1 MGSNREEN
9 FCLRW
14 NDFESNLSSAF
25 LELRNDADLC
35 DVTLA
40 TDEDSV
46 GAHKLVLS
54 ACSPQ
59 LKEMIRK
66 HIRLSG
72 GNTSQNMMIYL
83 RGVRHADLVS
93 VLEFMYCGSVN
104 VAQED
109 LNSFL
114 AVAEDLKVKGLTQ
127 NSNNKE
133 MAGSKSRP
141 GAAKR
146 SVTPSGGGGG
156 GGTPGGGGS
165 GTPAAKKFRPSAGP
179 SSSNNS
185 QSNNP
190 PSSDNNAKMVKTEPG
205 SNKEDHDALAV
216 EDIEPEQDY
225 GEDSHQGGDDTF
237 DDSYGAGGA
246 DDIGF
251 EGDEGGAG
259 PSEIGKGGGR
269 IDKRY
274 STGIPAMVDDIY
286 FHLIDKDDKSFSAS
300 CMTCGKVVQA
310 SLKVN
315 SNLVRHLKSS
325 HPEVH
330 ALYKSEGYK
339 SGPVCRDNAKN
350 FAKTLAVP
358 KAEN

>member
-1 MGSNREEN
+1 MGSSREEN

-59 LKEMIRK
+59 LKEMIRR

-72 GNTSQNMMIYL
+72 GNSAQNMMIYL

-133 MAGSKSRP
+133 LSGSKNRS

-146 SVTPSGGGGG
+146 SVTPSGGGG
-156 GGTPGGGGS
+156 TPSSG
-165 GTPAAKKFRPSAGP
+165 GTPAAKKFRPA
-179 SSSNNS
+179 SSSNS
-185 QSNNP
+185 QSTP
-190 PSSDNNAKMVKTEPG
+190 AAAASASSESSSSKMVKQEPG
-205 SNKEDHDALAV
+205 ASKEDDGLH
-216 EDIEPEQDY
+216 EESMEGGGNNQDDTY
-225 GEDSHQGGDDTF
+225 GDDSHQGGDDTF
-237 DDSYGAGGA
+237 GGYDDGGA
-246 DDIGF
+246 ADDMGF

-259 PSEIGKGGGR
+259 PSEIGKVIRVHTRVARKSKSFVWKYATREGNDLARCNICGKGVPTKNGGTSGL
-269 IDKRY
+269 K
-274 STGIPAMVDDIY
+274 
-286 FHLIDKDDKSFSAS
+286 FHLNKKHQVD
-300 CMTCGKVVQA
+300 Q
-310 SLKVN
+310 
-315 SNLVRHLKSS
+315 
-325 HPEVH
+325 
-330 ALYKSEGYK
+330 
-339 SGPVCRDNAKN
+339 
-350 FAKTLAVP
+350 
-358 KAEN
+358 

>member
-1 MGSNREEN
+1 MGSSREEN

-14 NDFESNLSSAF
+14 NDFESNLSTAF
-25 LELRNDADLC
+25 AELRNDADLC

-66 HIRLSG
+66 HLRLSG
-72 GNTSQNMMIYL
+72 GNASSQNMMIYL

-133 MAGSKSRP
+133 LSGSKNRS

-146 SVTPSGGGGG
+146 SVTPSGGGGAAS
-156 GGTPGGGGS
+156 GGGG
-165 GTPAAKKFRPSAGP
+165 GTPAAKKFRPS
-179 SSSNNS
+179 SSSNS
-185 QSNNP
+185 QSTP
-190 PSSDNNAKMVKTEPG
+190 APSASASSESKVGVKQEPGKEDDMDDMDGNNAADDT
-205 SNKEDHDALAV
+205 
-216 EDIEPEQDY
+216 Y
-225 GEDSHQGGDDTF
+225 GGDDSHQGGGDDTF
-237 DDSYGAGGA
+237 GGYDDGGA
-246 DDIGF
+246 ADDMGF

-259 PSEIGKGGGR
+259 PSEIGKVYDQVARLRTGPHSSSFIWMHCTR
-269 IDKRY
+269 HEDKM
-274 STGIPAMVDDIY
+274 A
-286 FHLIDKDDKSFSAS
+286 AS
-300 CMTCGKVVQA
+300 CNYCGKIYMTINGA
-310 SLKVN
+310 TSSMMK
-315 SNLVRHLKSS
+315 HL
-325 HPEVH
+325 
-330 ALYKSEGYK
+330 
-339 SGPVCRDNAKN
+339 R
-350 FAKTLAVP
+350 
-358 KAEN
+358 KAHGVEKE

>member
-1 MGSNREEN
+1 MGSSREEN

-72 GNTSQNMMIYL
+72 GNSSQNMMIYL

-133 MAGSKSRP
+133 LSGV
-141 GAAKR
+141 KR
-146 SVTPSGGGGG
+146 
-156 GGTPGGGGS
+156 
-165 GTPAAKKFRPSAGP
+165 FF
-179 SSSNNS
+179 
-185 QSNNP
+185 
-190 PSSDNNAKMVKTEPG
+190 
-205 SNKEDHDALAV
+205 L
-216 EDIEPEQDY
+216 
-225 GEDSHQGGDDTF
+225 
-237 DDSYGAGGA
+237 
-246 DDIGF
+246 
-251 EGDEGGAG
+251 
-259 PSEIGKGGGR
+259 
-269 IDKRY
+269 
-274 STGIPAMVDDIY
+274 
-286 FHLIDKDDKSFSAS
+286 FHLLHFLSKGITHQLYLLPFSHIFLTFS
-300 CMTCGKVVQA
+300 IMNV
-310 SLKVN
+310 
-315 SNLVRHLKSS
+315 
-325 HPEVH
+325 
-330 ALYKSEGYK
+330 
-339 SGPVCRDNAKN
+339 
-350 FAKTLAVP
+350 
-358 KAEN
+358 

>member
-1 MGSNREEN
+1 MGSSREEN

-72 GNTSQNMMIYL
+72 GNSSQNMMIYL

-133 MAGSKSRP
+133 LSGSKNRS

-146 SVTPSGGGGG
+146 SVTPSGGGGTPSG
-156 GGTPGGGGS
+156 GG
-165 GTPAAKKFRPSAGP
+165 GTPAAKKFRPA
-179 SSSNNS
+179 SSSNS
-185 QSNNP
+185 QSTPSAAAGSSAASSSDKVVKQEPGMHASKEDDGMEDLEGNNP
-190 PSSDNNAKMVKTEPG
+190 DDT
-205 SNKEDHDALAV
+205 
-216 EDIEPEQDY
+216 Y
-225 GEDSHQGGDDTF
+225 GDDSHQGGGGDDTF
-237 DDSYGAGGA
+237 GGYDDGGA
-246 DDIGF
+246 ADDMGF

-259 PSEIGKGGGR
+259 PSEIGKVPGKPSNWQPRSYVFRYAEIVGV
-269 IDKRY
+269 DKI
-274 STGIPAMVDDIY
+274 GCN
-286 FHLIDKDDKSFSAS
+286 L
-300 CMTCGKVVQA
+300 CGKKFSIA
-310 SLKVN
+310 NRSYRGIKY
-315 SNLVRHLKSS
+315 HL
-325 HPEVH
+325 
-330 ALYKSEGYK
+330 
-339 SGPVCRDNAKN
+339 NAAHEIN
-350 FAKTLAVP
+350 D
-358 KAEN
+358 

>member
-1 MGSNREEN
+1 MGSSREEN

-14 NDFESNLSSAF
+14 NDFESNLSTAF
-25 LELRNDADLC
+25 AELRNDADLC

-66 HIRLSG
+66 HLRLSG
-72 GNTSQNMMIYL
+72 GNASSQNMMIYL

-133 MAGSKSRP
+133 LSGSKNRS

-146 SVTPSGGGGG
+146 SVTPSGGGGAAS
-156 GGTPGGGGS
+156 GGGG
-165 GTPAAKKFRPSAGP
+165 GTPAAKKFRPS
-179 SSSNNS
+179 SSSNS
-185 QSNNP
+185 QSTP
-190 PSSDNNAKMVKTEPG
+190 APSASASASESKVGVKQEPGKEDDMDDMDGNNAADDT
-205 SNKEDHDALAV
+205 
-216 EDIEPEQDY
+216 Y
-225 GEDSHQGGDDTF
+225 GGDDSHQGGGDDTF
-237 DDSYGAGGA
+237 GGYDDGGA
-246 DDIGF
+246 ADDMGF

-259 PSEIGKGGGR
+259 PSEIGKVQHFLNSSVAR
-269 IDKRY
+269 L
-274 STGIPAMVDDIY
+274 P
-286 FHLIDKDDKSFSAS
+286 KSFVWNYCTKETTLSA
-300 CMTCGKVVQA
+300 TCNICGRKFA
-310 SLKVN
+310 TKGGNTSGLKK
-315 SNLVRHLKSS
+315 HLK
-325 HPEVH
+325 
-330 ALYKSEGYK
+330 
-339 SGPVCRDNAKN
+339 
-350 FAKTLAVP
+350 
-358 KAEN
+358 KAHDTDC